1 MLVSVLSRANDSSSS
16 SSSSTNTNT
25 NNMTAARSSSA
36 THCGLFAALLSSGS
50 SSAASDAA
58 LADTP
63 CSADALLHSFRHPT
77 DAAVPMDHIEPSWIQ
92 SPITDNNKN
101 NDSNGRLPRLSLRFP
116 HAAWVCL
123 RLAVPTPSDLPPHT
137 RPAQR
142 QLARVD
148 LVRRAAR
155 LEQLLADARKNY
167 RRVRA
172 LWHPVADRKLRT
184 EASLEKHAFE
194 GSDGTARNPTT
205 APGLRPMFNLSLA
218 QIAVISSIIDDVY
231 ETAKFH
237 VITHWFRGLRRKYS
251 QKHKSWILDGGQA
264 MPDVRQDVEWERR
277 RQMHISRLMDDD
289 GARYLEIPTW
299 QHAMEDVGYD

>member
-1 MLVSVLSRANDSSSS
+1 MRYYTASVILLTLLCQWITSSLLGSSRPSQ
-16 SSSSTNTNT
+16 TTT
-25 NNMTAARSSSA
+25 RTTTPTADCPVCPSA
-36 THCGLFAALLSSGS
+36 SLMPHGSAFDWLYQLPRICLHIPDPHSGS
-50 SSAASDAA
+50 SRAWTLFDVPLDLSNSWQ
-58 LADTP
+58 TP
-63 CSADALLHSFRHPT
+63 GAP
-77 DAAVPMDHIEPSWIQ
+77 
-92 SPITDNNKN
+92 NNTEFK
-101 NDSNGRLPRLSLRFP
+101 
-116 HAAWVCL
+116 ACL
-123 RLAVPTPSDLPPHT
+123 RI
-137 RPAQR
+137 
-142 QLARVD
+142 
-148 LVRRAAR
+148 
-155 LEQLLADARKNY
+155 ARKNY

-237 VITHWFRGLRRKYS
+237 VITHWFRGLRRKYW